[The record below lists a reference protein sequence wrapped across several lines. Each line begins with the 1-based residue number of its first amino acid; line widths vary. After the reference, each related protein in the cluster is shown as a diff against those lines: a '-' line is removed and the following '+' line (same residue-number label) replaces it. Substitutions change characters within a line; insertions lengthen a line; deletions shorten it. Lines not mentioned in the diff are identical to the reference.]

1 MQKQR
6 TVNLSA
12 VPSCIPWIIKNHILN
27 SSLCLTSGKILTGL
41 NTVGS
46 QNIKP
51 ILIGTHKNLSHDPLT
66 PTSAC
71 AHIICGQ
78 ESAKYFSVCL
88 LQEQQ
93 QLLHTSSG
101 CLTKHLPLPTQRCG
115 SSSIPML
122 RWWIPDSYAP
132 WRCRTALTW
141 RNTEVLG
148 GSYSLVQSNCIL
160 KCLPDEWNKNQHW
173 SVPGCLLQIFHPFR
187 PEPDEWF
194 CNGVP
199 AWELLLPAIPWL
211 VAERLPYPWLP
222 YQQTYSIWER
232 SYWRHTEVTH
242 ITLTDTEIQLY
253 PAFLV
258 LCK

>member
-78 ESAKYFSVCL
+78 ESAKYFSVCCCR
-88 LQEQQ
+88 
-93 QLLHTSSG
+93 SSNSFCTYSVAAWPNT
-101 CLTKHLPLPTQRCG
+101 CLFQHRDVHPSPCSGGGYQIHG
-115 SSSIPML
+115 N
-122 RWWIPDSYAP
+122 AP
-132 WRCRTALTW
+132 WICRTALTR

-187 PEPDEWF
+187 PEPDKCF

-242 ITLTDTEIQLY
+242 ITLTDTEIQLH